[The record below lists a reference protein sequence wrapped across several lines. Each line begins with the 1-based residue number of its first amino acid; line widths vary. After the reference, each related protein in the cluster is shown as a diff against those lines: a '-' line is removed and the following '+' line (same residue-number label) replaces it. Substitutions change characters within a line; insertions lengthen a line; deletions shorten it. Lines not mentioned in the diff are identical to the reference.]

1 MGHCLPLAFR
11 DGAALETPFVGHA
24 ALLEAFRELI
34 VRTQG
39 TAGRPCIVFGNA
51 GHGKSRLL
59 RELAALWPPTAS
71 MIALRCEPE
80 APFGRIGL
88 GDQLRAALDASGPRR
103 YDAESTEPLEAR
115 LRSVAARRPLLCLV
129 DDLHLAAGDDLD
141 FFEALANECRHARFA
156 LVGTCSSEARAATA
170 ATLRLRNASRGG
182 ASIFTLPPLD
192 RSTAELLLRN
202 LLAARRRSIDTAV
215 KEMVLEVASGNPRYI
230 AELVDEI
237 RDDASVAQ
245 IPVPVSAREKL
256 AELRQLICKPTFELL
271 RTASVFGH
279 PFSDDWIARLCGDRT
294 PGAVAAALQESV
306 DAGALHE
313 ITDSD
318 AHAFAFCEPAL
329 RFALYAALVTPVR
342 RQTHARIAQ
351 ALTATRTD
359 PEHDALIARHW
370 IDAGRPDA
378 AIEWL
383 GRAAAFE
390 AGRSRYRE
398 AIGLDRLGDALVAPD
413 SDAHWEIQ
421 RRLARSLAA
430 LGDFKEAA
438 VVRRALALHLLA
450 AGKVEEGH
458 DQLFNLMHD
467 YSYDGTPQLARP
479 IYRKL
484 LRSVVDEERR
494 AEVELGWADICT
506 VAGRRD
512 EAARVVERLRIGNG
526 SSADLRAMHLR
537 QAALLGSRDRPVP
550 RTMAM
555 FERAMTISRDADL
568 HRDEVYVA
576 MTAANAAAELAEL
589 ATASR
594 WMERV
599 DAALAERPGLAT
611 GTTALAALVNCEL
624 AIMAGKI
631 GRARDALTAYRFAE
645 RLGTYWESCFC
656 GFAVFIGHRLAE
668 ASWVNAYFRPAL
680 LDRVLRARQVEG
692 VAIVL
697 RGFSET
703 LVDRGMQD
711 VLQSALRTC
720 TANGFVDPYF
730 WIQLQCARYGD
741 LDDAEQARR
750 QIGAHVGR
758 CHDIVARGAL
768 ALFDALV
775 ARRTNAAR
783 PARKAGLAAAQIYKA
798 IAWPWVEALALE
810 TAGESAAAASLYAA
824 CGAVRDAER
833 TSGRTRKARRAAFG
847 SALTPREEQ
856 IATFVMQGLT
866 NREIARRL
874 RRSERTINHHVE
886 AIFSKQGVRARWQ
899 LASDSSPQPD
909 SRD

>member
-1 MGHCLPLAFR
+1 MGHCLPLALR
-11 DGAALETPFVGHA
+11 DGAPPETPFVGHA
-24 ALLEAFRELI
+24 ALLEAFRELL

-39 TAGRPCIVFGNA
+39 SAGRPCVVFANP

-59 RELAALWPPTAS
+59 RELAALWPATAS
-71 MIALRCEPE
+71 VIALRCEPD
-80 APFGRIGL
+80 APFGRTGL

-103 YDAESTEPLEAR
+103 YDADSAEPLEAR

-156 LVGTCSSEARAATA
+156 LVGTCSSEPRPTTTA
-170 ATLRLRNASRGG
+170 LLRLGSASRSG
-182 ASIFTLPPLD
+182 ASTFTLPPLD
-192 RSTAELLLRN
+192 RSAAELLLRN
-202 LLAARRRSIDTAV
+202 LLATRRRSIDTAT
-215 KEMVLEVASGNPRYI
+215 KETILDVASGNPRYI
-230 AELVDEI
+230 AELADEI
-237 RDDASVAQ
+237 RDGASVAQ
-245 IPVPVSAREKL
+245 IPVPGSAREKL
-256 AELRQLICKPTFELL
+256 AGLRLMLSPATFALL
-271 RTASVFGH
+271 RMVSVFGH
-279 PFSDDWIARLCGDRT
+279 PFTDDWIAQLTSERASG
-294 PGAVAAALQESV
+294 GVAAALQESV
-306 DAGALHE
+306 DAGVLQE
-313 ITDSD
+313 IDDRGAS
-318 AHAFAFCEPAL
+318 AFAFREPAL

-351 ALTATRTD
+351 TLTSMRHD
-359 PEHDALIARHW
+359 PEHDSLIARHW

-390 AGRSRYRE
+390 ADRARYRE
-398 AIGLDRLGDALVAPD
+398 AIALDRLADALVTGD

-438 VVRRALALHLLA
+438 VVRREFALHLLA
-450 AGKVEEGH
+450 AGKIDEGH

-467 YSYDGTPQLARP
+467 YWYDGTPQLARP

-484 LRSVVDEERR
+484 LRSIDDEDRR

-506 VAGRRD
+506 VAGHRD
-512 EAARVVERLRIGNG
+512 DAARVVGRLRIGNH
-526 SSADLRAMHLR
+526 SNAELRAMHLR
-537 QAALLGSRDRPVP
+537 QSALLGSRDRPVA

-555 FERAMTISRDADL
+555 FERARTIARDADL

-576 MTAANAAAELAEL
+576 LTAANTAAEVAEL
-589 ATASR
+589 ATATR

-599 DAALAERPGLAT
+599 EAALAERPGLAT

-624 AIMAGKI
+624 AVMAGKI

-656 GFAVFIGHRLAE
+656 GFAVFIGQRLPD

-680 LDRVLRARQVEG
+680 LERVLRARQIEG

-720 TANGFVDPYF
+720 IADGFVDPYF

-741 LDDAEQARR
+741 VGDAPRAREQIAA
-750 QIGAHVGR
+750 QVGR
-758 CHDIVARGAL
+758 CNDVVARGAL
-768 ALFDALV
+768 ALFDSLA

-783 PARKAGLAAAQIYKA
+783 PARKAGLAAAEIYNA

-810 TAGESAAAASLYAA
+810 TAGESAAAASLYAN

-833 TSGRTRKARRAAFG
+833 ISGRTRKAKRAAFG

-856 IATFVMQGLT
+856 IATFVTQGLT

-886 AIFSKQGVRARWQ
+886 AIFSKQGIRARWQ
-899 LASDSSPQPD
+899 LAANGDPSA
-909 SRD
+909 R

>member
-24 ALLEAFRELI
+24 ELLAAFRELL

-39 TAGRPCIVFGNA
+39 TAGRPCVVFGNA

-59 RELAALWPPTAS
+59 RELAALWPSTAS
-71 MIALRCEPE
+71 VIALRCEPE
-80 APFGRIGL
+80 APFGRTAL

-103 YDAESTEPLEAR
+103 YDAESAEPLEAR

-129 DDLHLAAGDDLD
+129 DDLHLAGGDDLD

-156 LVGTCSSEARAATA
+156 LVGTCSSEPRAATT
-170 ATLRLRNASRGG
+170 ATLRLRDASRSG
-182 ASIFTLPPLD
+182 ASAFTLPPLD
-192 RSTAELLLRN
+192 RSAAELLLRN
-202 LLAARRRSIDTAV
+202 LLAARRRSIDTAA
-215 KEMVLEVASGNPRYI
+215 KETILDVASGNPRYI
-230 AELVDEI
+230 AELADEI
-237 RDDASVAQ
+237 RDDASLAQ
-245 IPVPVSAREKL
+245 IPVPGSAREKL
-256 AELRQLICKPTFELL
+256 AGLRLAVSPATFALL

-279 PFSDDWIARLCGDRT
+279 PFTDDWIARLCSDRA
-294 PGAVAAALQESV
+294 PAAVAAALQEGV

-313 ITDSD
+313 IADRGAS
-318 AHAFAFCEPAL
+318 AFAFREPAL

-342 RQTHARIAQ
+342 RQTHARVAQ
-351 ALTATRTD
+351 TLTATRTD

-383 GRAAAFE
+383 DRAAGFE

-398 AIGLDRLGDALVAPD
+398 AIALDRLAEALVVSG

-450 AGKVEEGH
+450 VGKVDEGH

-467 YSYDGTPQLARP
+467 YWYDGTPQLARP

-484 LRSVVDEERR
+484 LRSIVDEERR

-506 VAGRRD
+506 VAGHRD
-512 EAARVVERLRIGNG
+512 EAARVVERLRIGKD
-526 SSADLRAMHLR
+526 SSAELRAMHLR

-550 RTMAM
+550 RTMAL
-555 FERAMTISRDADL
+555 FERALAIARDADL
-568 HRDEVYVA
+568 RRDEVYVA
-576 MTAANAAAELAEL
+576 LTAANTAAELAEL

-599 DAALAERPGLAT
+599 DAALAERPDLAT
-611 GTTALAALVNCEL
+611 GTTALTALVNCEL
-624 AIMAGKI
+624 AIMGGKI

-656 GFAVFIGHRLAE
+656 GFAVFIGQRLAE

-680 LDRVLRARQVEG
+680 LDRVLRARQIEG

-711 VLQSALRTC
+711 VLQSALREC
-720 TANGFVDPYF
+720 VANGFVDPYF

-741 LDDAEQARR
+741 LDDLKQARL

-758 CHDIVARGAL
+758 CQDVVARGAL

-783 PARKAGLAAAQIYKA
+783 PARKAGLAAAEIYNA
-798 IAWPWVEALALE
+798 IAWRWVEALALE

-824 CGAVRDAER
+824 CGAIRDAER
-833 TSGRTRKARRAAFG
+833 ISGRTRKARRAAFG

-856 IATFVMQGLT
+856 IATFVTQGLT

-886 AIFSKQGVRARWQ
+886 AIFSKQGIRARWQ
-899 LASDSSPQPD
+899 LVADGDPRTS
-909 SRD
+909 